1 MIIFLTPYRHANNLE
16 NLPIFSE
23 KLLRCRLSITLF
35 KKQNNIKI
43 HRCLSAN
50 SKDEKIRCSSYT
62 NRSSPPEVLLGK
74 SHFDM
79 VVHL

>member
-16 NLPIFSE
+16 NLSIFSE

-43 HRCLSAN
+43 HRCLSAS
-50 SKDEKIRCSSYT
+50 SKDEKIRCWGVIHEQ
-62 NRSSPPEVLLGK
+62 NLLGK